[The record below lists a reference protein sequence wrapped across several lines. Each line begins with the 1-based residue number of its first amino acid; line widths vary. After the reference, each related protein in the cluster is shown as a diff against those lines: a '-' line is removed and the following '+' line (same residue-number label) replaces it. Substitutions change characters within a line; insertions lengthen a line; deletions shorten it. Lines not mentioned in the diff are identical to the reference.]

1 MPSKHHFAS
10 LKMME
15 VLKKTHTPHNKSA
28 ALVLENGE
36 VLWGYGLGVKKAI
49 VGELCFNT
57 SQTGY
62 QEALTDPSYT
72 KQIITFTFPHIG
84 IVGTNS

>member
-10 LKMME
+10 MKIME
-15 VLKKTHTPHNKSA
+15 VLKKNHLQNNKTA

-36 VLWGYGLGVKKAI
+36 VLWGYGIGVKKAV

-62 QEALTDPSYT
+62 QEALTDPLIQN
-72 KQIITFTFPHIG
+72 K
-84 IVGTNS
+84 

>member
-36 VLWGYGLGVKKAI
+36 VLYFSSILLIKFI
-49 VGELCFNT
+49 
-57 SQTGY
+57 
-62 QEALTDPSYT
+62 
-72 KQIITFTFPHIG
+72 
-84 IVGTNS
+84 